1 VTSPGVR
8 RLADTLAGGASGK
21 ARHRVRLAAFV
32 RAAAIF
38 VGVWGVGALSTCLQA
53 QPVSAPT
60 RYPLQI
66 EAPEPLARLV
76 REFTL
81 LGRWQR
87 REDFDPG
94 QMPLFLDRAPQEIL
108 DLLAAQGYFSAKVQ
122 VRAEGDGARILIDPG
137 PLARIRQVHLLIE
150 SEDPEQGVRW
160 QRELRRRWSMPQ
172 GQAFVSADWELAKR
186 RLLEV
191 LQEAGHLRARLS
203 DTEAVVEADEASVD
217 LRLSVAP
224 GPALRFGPLQ
234 VQGLA
239 RYPAQVVSGLSPFR
253 TGDPYDASKLALMQ
267 ARLAGAGWF
276 STAHVRPDLA
286 ALEDDPALVQVP
298 IRIDVVEHPAQRLSL
313 SGGVDADRGP
323 SAQVQWDHNN
333 LWGAGFRLLNGLDLD
348 PTRQRVFSTWELPQG
363 SEGWRWQGGF
373 RYERQDIRNDLV
385 RAGGVFVARVQRAG
399 LLERGWS
406 LQWQDEMQSIGLS
419 PDTERRDRNAALVL
433 GWNWSL
439 RDLDSPIFP
448 TRGRV
453 LNLQASAASD
463 GLGSERSFLRGYA
476 MAMQLLPVLDVE
488 GREQWRWIVR
498 AELGQVQAT
507 SREGIPSSNLF
518 RTGGGKSIRGYGAQ
532 SLGVPVG
539 EATLGGRV
547 LAVASVEIQRSWLPQ
562 WAWAAFADV
571 GDAADQWGEW
581 RARRALGLGIRWRT
595 PVGPLQVDLA
605 RGLDPGQWRLH
616 TSLGVVF

>member
-1 VTSPGVR
+1 
-8 RLADTLAGGASGK
+8 
-21 ARHRVRLAAFV
+21 
-32 RAAAIF
+32 
-38 VGVWGVGALSTCLQA
+38 
-53 QPVSAPT
+53 
-60 RYPLQI
+60 
-66 EAPEPLARLV
+66 
-76 REFTL
+76 
-81 LGRWQR
+81 
-87 REDFDPG
+87 
-94 QMPLFLDRAPQEIL
+94 MPR
-108 DLLAAQGYFSAKVQ
+108 
-122 VRAEGDGARILIDPG
+122 
-137 PLARIRQVHLLIE
+137 
-150 SEDPEQGVRW
+150 
-160 QRELRRRWSMPQ
+160 

-186 RLLEV
+186 QLLVV
-191 LQEAGHLRARLS
+191 LQGAGHLRARLS
-203 DTEAVVEADEASVD
+203 DTEAAVDPDEASVD

-224 GPALRFGPLQ
+224 GPALRFGALQ

-253 TGDPYDASKLALMQ
+253 LGEAYDASKLALMQ

-286 ALEDDPALVQVP
+286 ALEDDPSLLQVP

-313 SGGVDADRGP
+313 SGGIDADRGP
-323 SAQVQWDHNN
+323 SAQAQWDHNN
-333 LWGAGFRLLNGLDLD
+333 LWGTGVRLLNGLDLD
-348 PTRQRVFSTWELPQG
+348 PTRQRGFITWELPQG
-363 SEGWRWQGGF
+363 PEAWRWQGGV
-373 RYERQDIRNDLV
+373 RYQRQEVRNDLM
-385 RAGGVFVARVQRAG
+385 RAAGVFVGRVQRAG
-399 LLERGWS
+399 LMERGWS
-406 LQWQDEMQSIGLS
+406 LQWQDELQSIGLS
-419 PDTERRDRNAALVL
+419 PLIERRDRNAALVL

-507 SREGIPSSNLF
+507 SREGIPSTNLF

-547 LAVASVEIQRSWLPQ
+547 LAVASVEIQRSWLPR

-571 GDAADQWGEW
+571 GDAADQWSDW
-581 RARRALGLGIRWRT
+581 RARRALGLGVRWRT
-595 PVGPLQVDLA
+595 PVGPLQLDLA